1 MHKSDP
7 TKPRRLRT
15 LGGTVAGLDMRSTRP
30 PPKMAEGFYQSVEW
44 TKLRALLIRQRGH
57 RCEACWATHDGLGR
71 PVRLIADHMTER
83 RDGGADLDPCNIRLM
98 CMKCH
103 NKKTAREAARRIA

>member
-1 MHKSDP
+1 MPPARLGK
-7 TKPRRLRT
+7 RLRSI
-15 LGGTVAGLDMRSTRP
+15 GGTVAGLDMRSSRP